1 MKLRKRNE
9 LSHAVHVRPYSTV
22 GGLCFGISPT
32 AGGGGLGRLRSSPP
46 SPCPS
51 PQVQRG
57 EAELDLGTWTW
68 TRGT

>member
-32 AGGGGLGRLRSSPP
+32 DMADSAQVPRD
-46 SPCPS
+46 
-51 PQVQRG
+51 QVQRG